1 MRLAYLDCSSGI
13 SGDMLLA
20 AALAAGVDLAPINR
34 AVASLGIDL
43 VLETETVE
51 RNGVQALRLL
61 GRTADGRRGPLGATS
76 AASDAHEHGHS
87 HAAHEHG
94 PAEGVEH
101 AAPERAQEG
110 HGAPEATRRL
120 HLHPPPRAA
129 KSVRKSVAESG
140 EASHPHVPVAGH
152 GHSHGRTLKSILT
165 LLDRVRLSP
174 AVTARARAAFQALGE
189 AEAKVHGVSIE
200 TIHFHE
206 VGQDDAIVDVVGA
219 AMAFEALGVE
229 RVISSPLNLGSGE
242 VVCAHGRFSI
252 PAPATL
258 ELVRG
263 LPVYSDGR
271 QAELVTPTGAALI
284 RTLAQ
289 GFGPMPAMRP
299 EHVGYGAGHYEL
311 DGLADVLRLV
321 VGREQTT
328 VAQPRSETA
337 EWRAALGAMEP
348 VVVLEATVDDMN
360 PEFFGHLVEQ
370 GLAAGAL
377 DVYAVPAQMKKSRPG
392 LLLTLLARPADAA
405 RLTQLLLA
413 ETTTLGVRVQETE
426 RVVLERSWSQV
437 ATRFGAIRVKVA
449 GNNAHPEFEDCR
461 AAAQRHGVPL
471 KQVYLEA
478 LRAWGNEE
486 QQTEIGS

>member
-1 MRLAYLDCSSGI
+1 
-13 SGDMLLA
+13 MLLA
-20 AALAAGVDLAPINR
+20 AAIAAGVDLDPINR
-34 AVASLGIDL
+34 AVARLGIDL
-43 VLETETVE
+43 VLEIETVE
-51 RNGVQALRLL
+51 RNGVQAVRLL
-61 GRTADGRRGPLGATS
+61 GRTADGKRGPLGGAGSDRDADHAHDHTQPGHRHAVQAPRQDRSHPGQGAETS
-76 AASDAHEHGHS
+76 ATRPARGKRVASDA
-87 HAAHEHG
+87 
-94 PAEGVEH
+94 
-101 AAPERAQEG
+101 
-110 HGAPEATRRL
+110 TRVL
-120 HLHPPPRAA
+120 HLHPPAQA
-129 KSVRKSVAESG
+129 TKSGSKHVDPGG
-140 EASHPHVPVAGH
+140 EASHPHVPHAH
-152 GHSHGRTLKSILT
+152 GQHVHGRTLQAILA

-229 RVISSPLNLGSGE
+229 RVIASPLNLGSGE

-299 EHVGYGAGHYEL
+299 EQVGYGAGHYEL

-321 VGREQTT
+321 VGREQT
-328 VAQPRSETA
+328 AAIPNAGGEPA
-337 EWRAALGAMEP
+337 AWRAQLGATEA

-392 LLLTLLARPADAA
+392 LLVTLLARPADAA
-405 RLTQLLLA
+405 RLAQLLFA

-426 RVVLERSWSQV
+426 RVVQERSWTEV

-449 GNNAHPEFEDCR
+449 GDNWHPEFEDCR
-461 AAAQRHGVPL
+461 AAALKHGVPL
-471 KQVYLEA
+471 KQVYLAA
-478 LRAWGNEE
+478 LRGMDTTKDE
-486 QQTEIGS
+486 S